1 MRVRGVVGRN
11 LTAPTGSSILS
22 NILGQVCNSG
32 QFLGCGERNIFNPE
46 WHTLHSNSWIR
57 NDLWN
62 ICLGRVWIKR
72 KTMNQLNYNNPG
84 SDLLY
89 FLSPVFNF
97 STCKNTL
104 MPGYQQRV
112 GGGVVY
118 LNIRISSIC
127 TISHD
132 QIRMSL
138 TSWFDDNLKRRLIRL
153 QNRDLRNIKRWCIL
167 PISPIHTRVRGKY
180 RILKEVETVQHSGES
195 DKHIFPTDVPSH
207 AKASSWSPAEMAL
220 QNVLDMFIHKS
231 FGVESLC
238 IWILCFIL
246 GDVPTITREDCSSFK
261 SISHILIILTTS

>member
-104 MPGYQQRV
+104 MPGSQQRV

-167 PISPIHTRVRGKY
+167 TISPIHTSAGK
-180 RILKEVETVQHSGES
+180 VQDPQRSRNNRAFGRKWWTYFSNRRSIPRKGVFLIPSRDGLAKRPWHVHS
-195 DKHIFPTDVPSH
+195 
-207 AKASSWSPAEMAL
+207 
-220 QNVLDMFIHKS
+220 
-231 FGVESLC
+231 
-238 IWILCFIL
+238 
-246 GDVPTITREDCSSFK
+246 
-261 SISHILIILTTS
+261 